1 MSACSLTL
9 AWSGL
14 IRAWFSSSSTI
25 MPTLPWS
32 HGRIVSFMP
41 SSSSHDGSRTWAP
54 CPLNAKKRESPATPP
69 AARACA
75 CHSMFWRVGQAAGWG
90 DESRRR
96 VTSSNAKR
104 VRSKCSKQRA
114 SFSHPDRAA
123 DGPA

>member
-1 MSACSLTL
+1 MSACSFTF
-9 AWSGL
+9 ACSGL
-14 IRAWFSSSSTI
+14 INAAFSSSSTI

-32 HGRIVSFMP
+32 QGRMVSFMP
-41 SSSSHDGSRTWAP
+41 SSSSPAGSRTWAP

-90 DESRRR
+90 AESRRR
-96 VTSSNAKR
+96 VTSSKAKR
-104 VRSKCSKQRA
+104 VRSRYSKHRA

-123 DGPA
+123 DVPA